1 MGQTFRLGS
10 LGLFGFCSTMSG
22 TSARGP
28 KGWGLES
35 SEGSFAL
42 RLVSCCRWLVK
53 SLAFCGFCA
62 WFSLKFKYGGWVP
75 QMRVPRVRE
84 PSRRRTAFMAE
95 PSRSQN
101 IRSPAVF
108 CWLVRHKPSLAS
120 KRWEQP
126 PPNPALCGKSV
137 SPHLRGAY
145 GSLCMMEGR
154 Y

>member
-10 LGLFGFCSTMSG
+10 LGLFGFCRTMSG

-62 WFSLKFKYGGWVP
+62 RFSLKFKYGGWVP
-75 QMRVPRVRE
+75 ERRVPRVRE
-84 PSRRRTAFMAE
+84 PSRSCTAFMAE

-101 IRSPAVF
+101 ISRAVF
-108 CWLVRHKPSLAS
+108 CWLVWHKPSPAF
-120 KRWEQP
+120 KRWVQG
-126 PPNPALCGKSV
+126 PPNPALSGKSV

-145 GSLCMMEGR
+145 GSPRMMEGR